1 MIPFPRRGPGR
12 LGPAEALPRAGG
24 DAAVPL
30 DVRETPEGRAGH
42 PPRVRQLP
50 LSRLLAEAS
59 RAPNARGG
67 RVVTIRR
74 SRQAT
79 EPPAG
84 RGVEVAPEANGRTAV
99 RAHQGLPVTG
109 EGGSGGVIP

>member
-24 DAAVPL
+24 DAAVRL
-30 DVRETPEGRAGH
+30 DARETPERRAGH
-42 PPRVRQLP
+42 PPRARHTP
-50 LSRLLAEAS
+50 LSRLLAAAS
-59 RAPNARGG
+59 LPPSARGG
-67 RVVTIRR
+67 PVVTIRR
-74 SRQAT
+74 SRQAA

-84 RGVEVAPEANGRTAV
+84 RGVEAPDANGRTAV

>member
-24 DAAVPL
+24 DAAVRL
-30 DVRETPEGRAGH
+30 DARETPERRAGH
-42 PPRVRQLP
+42 PPRARHTP
-50 LSRLLAEAS
+50 LSRLLAAAS
-59 RAPNARGG
+59 LPPSARGG
-67 RVVTIRR
+67 PVVTIRR

-79 EPPAG
+79 EPLAG
-84 RGVEVAPEANGRTAV
+84 RGVEEAPEANGRTAV

>member
-42 PPRVRQLP
+42 PPHVRQLP

-74 SRQAT
+74 SRQAA

-84 RGVEVAPEANGRTAV
+84 RGVEAPDANGRTAV
-99 RAHQGLPVTG
+99 RDVGGLPVTG